1 VRPLLAVALLA
12 FVSPA
17 APVPKGMKAKKD
29 DATHIVGLWLSAN
42 PNTYSFRYNDD
53 GTMKVW
59 NGPQGEAGG
68 VAYKWTLDATPS
80 PKRMTW
86 YSVGSTTPSFECVY
100 EMDGDDL
107 SITYESAPK
116 VPTAVGGSGQNHKM
130 TRSPEPATK

>member
-1 VRPLLAVALLA
+1 MRPLLAVALLA

-29 DATHIVGLWLSAN
+29 DASQIVGLWLATTNAN
-42 PNTYSFRYNDD
+42 THSFRYNDD

-68 VAYKWTLDATPS
+68 VPYKWTLDATAS

-100 EMDGDDL
+100 ELDGDSL
-107 SITYESAPK
+107 SITYESAPT
-116 VPTAVGGSGQNHKM
+116 VPKGVGVGNQNHKM
-130 TRSPEPATK
+130 TRSEPSK